1 MMSLDRDCGCALVL
15 IYGNG
20 LREAALLHPHD
31 GGEPY
36 MGPVLRKAVQYA
48 RTHYE
53 DGNIREMLLCEP
65 DMLSIADDRYLLDNS
80 IHSEVRHVYYVEYKV
95 NARAGKK
102 SYSVSALHFRS
113 CNELGK
119 EHMPA
124 RADRLPDG
132 RRTLAGPT

>member
-1 MMSLDRDCGCALVL
+1 MISPDRDCGCALVL

-53 DGNIREMLLCEP
+53 DGNIREILLSEP
-65 DMLSIADDRYLLDNS
+65 DMLSIADDRYLLDNTVYA
-80 IHSEVRHVYYVEYKV
+80 EVRHVYYVEYKV
-95 NARAGKK
+95 NSRAGKK
-102 SYSVSALHFRS
+102 SYSISSLHFRS
-113 CNELGK
+113 CTELRK
-119 EHMPA
+119 EHIPA
-124 RADRLPDG
+124 RADLLPDG
-132 RRTLAGPT
+132 RRTLVGPT

>member
-1 MMSLDRDCGCALVL
+1 MISPDRDCGCALVL

-36 MGPVLRKAVQYA
+36 MVPVLRKAVQYA

-53 DGNIREMLLCEP
+53 DGNIREILLSEP
-65 DMLSIADDRYLLDNS
+65 DMRQISDDRYLLNNTVYA
-80 IHSEVRHVYYVEYKV
+80 EVRHVYYVEYKV

-102 SYSVSALHFRS
+102 SYLISALHFS
-113 CNELGK
+113 SYHELGK
-119 EHMPA
+119 EHIPT

-132 RRTLAGPT
+132 RQPLVGPT